1 MAKTGTHARQHWPV
15 AVLTI
20 CVLAGGLFA
29 AAAVTS
35 DGSDL
40 RPAGGDVA
48 SLLQERALRVE
59 QQRAQARE
67 LQQDIDDLSRN
78 APTGSSLGVLLGRL
92 ARLREVSGLRAAS
105 GPGVRVSLTDAPR
118 SVDVPGLDPNVLVV
132 HQQDIQAF
140 VNALWSGGA
149 EAVSLQGQRLIST
162 TGIKCVGSTVVLDG
176 VPYSPPYVIE
186 AIGDPARLNQAL
198 DESPEVV
205 IYREYV
211 TQYQL
216 GLKTTALAD
225 IAMKAY
231 GGTVSLT
238 HARALPDEAA

>member
-1 MAKTGTHARQHWPV
+1 MAKPGLHARQRWPL
-15 AVLTI
+15 AVLTM

-59 QQRAQARE
+59 RSRAEARE
-67 LQQDIDDLSRN
+67 LQRDIDALSQ
-78 APTGSSLGVLLGRL
+78 ATPGGSLESLLDRL
-92 ARLREVSGLRAAS
+92 ARLQEISGLDPAR
-105 GPGVRVSLTDAPR
+105 GPGVRVTLTDAPR

-162 TGIKCVGSTVVLDG
+162 TGIKCVGNTVVLDG
-176 VPYSPPYVIE
+176 VPYSPPYVIR
-186 AIGDPARLNQAL
+186 AIGDPTRLNAAL
-198 DESPEVV
+198 DGSPEVV
-205 IYREYV
+205 IYRNYV
-211 TQYQL
+211 ARYQL
-216 GLKTTALAD
+216 GLKTETLVD

-231 GGTVSLT
+231 GGTVGLT
-238 HARALPDEAA
+238 YARALTDDEA

>member
-1 MAKTGTHARQHWPV
+1 MARAGLHARQRWPL
-15 AVLTI
+15 AVLSM

-48 SLLQERALRVE
+48 SLLQERALRAE
-59 QQRAQARE
+59 RQRAEARE
-67 LQQDIDDLSRN
+67 LQQDIDDISRSS
-78 APTGSSLGVLLGRL
+78 PSRSSLDVLLGRL
-92 ARLREVSGLRAAS
+92 ARLREVSGLRDAS

-162 TGIKCVGSTVVLDG
+162 TGIKCVGNTVILDG

-186 AIGDPARLNQAL
+186 AIGDPARLNRAL
-198 DESPEVV
+198 DESPEVT
-205 IYREYV
+205 IYR
-211 TQYQL
+211 
-216 GLKTTALAD
+216 D
-225 IAMKAY
+225 
-231 GGTVSLT
+231 
-238 HARALPDEAA
+238 

>member
-1 MAKTGTHARQHWPV
+1 MAKVGSHARQRWPV
-15 AVLTI
+15 AVLTVCI
-20 CVLAGGLFA
+20 LAGGLFA

-48 SLLQERALRVE
+48 SLLQERAVRVE
-59 QQRAQARE
+59 RSRAEARE
-67 LQQDIDDLSRN
+67 LQQDIDDLATST
-78 APTGSSLGVLLGRL
+78 PGSSLDELLAGLSRL
-92 ARLREVSGLRAAS
+92 QAISGLTPSR
-105 GPGVRVSLTDAPR
+105 GPGVRVILTDAPR

-140 VNALWSGGA
+140 VNALWAGGA

-162 TGIKCVGSTVVLDG
+162 TGIKCVGNTVVLDG

-186 AIGDPARLNQAL
+186 AIGEPAQLNAAL
-198 DESPEVV
+198 DGSPEVV
-205 IYREYV
+205 TYRDYV
-211 TQYQL
+211 DRYQL
-216 GLKTTALAD
+216 GLETETLAD

-231 GGTVSLT
+231 GGTVGLT
-238 HARALPDEAA
+238 YARALSDKDA

>member
-1 MAKTGTHARQHWPV
+1 MAKVGTHARQRWPL
-15 AVLTI
+15 AVLTL

-29 AAAVTS
+29 SAAVTS

-59 QQRAQARE
+59 RSRAEARE
-67 LQQDIDDLSRN
+67 LQEDIDALARA
-78 APTGSSLGVLLGRL
+78 APGNSLDALLDRVGRL
-92 ARLREVSGLRAAS
+92 QQVSGLTAAE
-105 GPGVRVSLTDAPR
+105 GPGVRVTLTDAPR
-118 SVDVPGLDPNVLVV
+118 TVDVPGLDPNVLVV

-140 VNALWSGGA
+140 VNALWAGGA

-162 TGIKCVGSTVVLDG
+162 TGIKCVGNTVVLDG

-186 AIGDPARLNQAL
+186 AIGGPVQLNRAL

-205 IYREYV
+205 TYRDYV
-211 TQYQL
+211 DRYQL
-216 GLKTTALAD
+216 GLEMTTLAE
-225 IAMKAY
+225 IEMKPY
-231 GGTVSLT
+231 GGTVGLT
-238 HARALPDEAA
+238 HAKALADSDDA

>member
-1 MAKTGTHARQHWPV
+1 MAKAGSHARQQWPL

-20 CVLAGGLFA
+20 CILAGGLFA
-29 AAAVTS
+29 AAAITS

-59 QQRAQARE
+59 RSRTEARE
-67 LQQDIDDLSRN
+67 LQQDIDNLAKS
-78 APTGSSLGVLLGRL
+78 APGGSLDALVARLGRL
-92 ARLREVSGLRAAS
+92 QDISGLTAS
-105 GPGVRVSLTDAPR
+105 RGPGVRVTLTDAPR

-162 TGIKCVGSTVVLDG
+162 TGIKCVGNTVVLDG

-186 AIGDPARLNQAL
+186 AIGDPAQLDTAL
-198 DESPEVV
+198 DRSPEVV
-205 IYREYV
+205 IYRDYV
-211 TQYQL
+211 SQYQL
-216 GLKTTALAD
+216 GLKTTSLTD
-225 IAMKAY
+225 IAMKPYA
-231 GGTVSLT
+231 GTVGLT
-238 HARALPDEAA
+238 HARALTDDAA